1 MERKEVETLGK
12 NLGTFHTEDCAL
24 NHCANPWVFHGILRG
39 LLQEFW
45 QYSYWYE

>member
-24 NHCANPWVFHGILRG
+24 NHCAG

-45 QYSYWYE
+45 QYSYWY